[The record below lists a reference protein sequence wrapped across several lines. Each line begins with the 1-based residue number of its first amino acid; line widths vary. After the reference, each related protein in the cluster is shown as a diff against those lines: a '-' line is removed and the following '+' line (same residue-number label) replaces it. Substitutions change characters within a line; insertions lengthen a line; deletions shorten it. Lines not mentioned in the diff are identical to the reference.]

1 MFEGPFSESIVK
13 RAKERGLVDI
23 NLHQL
28 RDYATDKHKTVDDTP
43 CGGGPGMV
51 IKVDVVDRAIE
62 YIKNN
67 STDLRNA
74 AKACKISTVASAFEP
89 AGKKKAPRNFVS
101 RAKHFVAENEALGN
115 QRIIMLSASGER
127 FTQKK
132 AIELSKYDNII
143 LLCGHYEG
151 FDQRVHDHLVDEEIS
166 IGDYVLTG
174 GEIPAMVLVDTITRM
189 IPGVL
194 KEESILNESFMDQDT
209 RYKIYDCR
217 QARQDTNKSQISNN
231 NSTIQQRNNNCFDYP
246 VYTRPIEYK
255 GWRVPGMLL
264 SGDHKAIEKWRSS
277 SKKL

>member
-1 MFEGPFSESIVK
+1 MLHFDIITLFPNMFEGPFSESIIK
-13 RAKERGLVDI
+13 RAQERGLVDI

-67 STDLRNA
+67 SIELRNA

-151 FDQRVHDHLVDEEIS
+151 FDQRVHNHLVDEEIS

-189 IPGVL
+189 IPGVI
-194 KEESILNESFMDQDT
+194 KEESILNESFMPKEKDFKTEGPKNQET
-209 RYKIYDCR
+209 VNPKLKTY
-217 QARQDTNKSQISNN
+217 
-231 NSTIQQRNNNCFDYP
+231 DYP

-255 GWRVPGMLL
+255 RWRVPEVLL
-264 SGDHKAIEKWRSS
+264 SGDHKAIETWRENI
-277 SKKL
+277 SK